1 MEKFK
6 FHQDVKCTVWVRQF
20 FTIEAENQEDA
31 KRMAMQFQNED
42 VSDYP
47 EYERQEYLLDTEE
60 LMLSDENDG
69 QTTMELWAAGEKE
82 PFATNGSE
90 AEKQVIH
97 RWDEY
102 KNVHQLVE
110 RDMAGYHMDAA
121 FVSDNAVYNAFHKN
135 DRLMVVV
142 LYANKTAKRFAFEKS
157 WDELVNHDE
166 SFKMHMMYFLKR
178 KYTDRP
184 ELENEIHDWF
194 EGYLTEMVA
203 FSNAVDDAVP
213 FTLADLIEAASHM
226 ASVYEYRAA
235 KLIGYQVA
243 NEEGELPEDFFSFQV
258 IKDKSEAEEILKETI
273 KEEPDKAG
281 MCIYP
286 IYEGDVEDYQLI

>member
-1 MEKFK
+1 MEKFN

-42 VSDYP
+42 VSNFQ

-60 LMLSDENDG
+60 LMMTDENDG
-69 QTTMELWAAGEKE
+69 YSTMELWVAGEKE
-82 PFATNGSE
+82 PFATNGSDT
-90 AEKQVIH
+90 EKQIIH
-97 RWDEY
+97 RWDEF
-102 KNVHQLVE
+102 KNVRQVAE
-110 RDMAGYHMDAA
+110 QDMVGYYMDAT
-121 FVSDNAVYNAFHKN
+121 FVSGDTVYNAFHKN
-135 DRLMVVV
+135 DKLVVIV
-142 LYANKTAKRFAFEKS
+142 VYGNSAAKRFAFEKS

-166 SFKMHMMYFLKR
+166 YFRMHMAYFLK
-178 KYTDRP
+178 KKHPDRP
-184 ELENEIHDWF
+184 DLENEIHDWF
-194 EGYLTEMVA
+194 TGHLTEMVA
-203 FSNAVDDAVP
+203 SSKAVDDAVP

-235 KLIGYQVA
+235 KLIGYQVS
-243 NEEGELPEDFFSFQV
+243 NGDGELPEGLFSFQV

-273 KEEPDKAG
+273 KEEPDKTG

-286 IYEGDVEDYQLI
+286 IYEGDVEDCQLI